1 MKIKK
6 CNEKMS
12 RILIQVVLAFH
23 LFAILSGKHTNNWAV
38 IACTSRYWFNYR
50 HIANALSI
58 YRSIKRLGIPDSHI
72 ILMLGDEMPCNPR
85 NPRPATVFNNA
96 KKQIN
101 VYGEDAEVD
110 YKGIYVHVI

>member
-1 MKIKK
+1 MNIII
-6 CNEKMS
+6 S
-12 RILIQVVLAFH
+12 FVFTLIF
-23 LFAILSGKHTNNWAV
+23 FSLSAAKHTNNWAV

-58 YRSIKRLGIPDSHI
+58 YRSIKRLGVPDSHI

-96 KKQIN
+96 NKHIN
-101 VYGEDAEVD
+101 VYGDEVEVD
-110 YKGIYVHVI
+110 YKGNFHNI

>member
-1 MKIKK
+1 M
-6 CNEKMS
+6 N
-12 RILIQVVLAFH
+12 RTLIQVVLGFH
-23 LFAILSGKHTNNWAV
+23 LLPILSGKHTNNWAV

-96 KKQIN
+96 RKQIN

-110 YKGIYVHVI
+110 YKGFFFFFLIRIRSMQG

>member
-1 MKIKK
+1 
-6 CNEKMS
+6 MS

-96 KKQIN
+96 KKQN

-110 YKGIYVHVI
+110 YKGMYVHVI